1 VPEDDL
7 IARAIRQLAAAIAR
21 TSAQEV
27 RADGQ
32 VEAERADA
40 TLGRIRD
47 ALGRSDARVA
57 LREIDQAIGN
67 ETKLSAATA
76 LRLDARSL
84 AALASGPSAVTR
96 LAALFSL
103 RGHALRGLG
112 LQEEAERADRVGSAL
127 ASR

>member
-67 ETKLSAATA
+67 EAKLSAATA

>member
-1 VPEDDL
+1 MLEDDL
-7 IARAIRQLAAAIAR
+7 IARAVRQLAAAIAR

-40 TLGRIRD
+40 ALGRIRD
-47 ALGRSDARVA
+47 ALARSDARVA
-57 LREIDQAIGN
+57 LREIDHAIGN
-67 ETKLSAATA
+67 ETKLSASTA

-84 AALASGPSAVTR
+84 AALTSGPSAVTR

-103 RGHALRGLG
+103 RGHALRAHGLD
-112 LQEEAERADRVGSAL
+112 EEAEHADRVASAL